1 MNSAKES
8 RLRLSSV
15 FSTVI
20 LDQLM
25 ATTIIYGDKAS
36 QIANA
41 SAHGDNLW
49 LPIAALPAVTGWEFK
64 PQGFCR
70 DELCLPIPA
79 GREAEF
85 LARNDS
91 VNLSSFAGLLG
102 QPVAHDDAHAVWFF
116 GEPVGKRRDDLLSG
130 KAPDF
135 TLPDLDGK
143 MHSLS
148 DYAGRKVLLLSWA
161 SW

>member
-1 MNSAKES
+1 M
-8 RLRLSSV
+8 
-15 FSTVI
+15 T
-20 LDQLM
+20 
-25 ATTIIYGDKAS
+25 TTIIYGDKLSELAD
-36 QIANA
+36 A

-49 LPIAALPAVTGWEFK
+49 LATADLPAVTGWEFK

-70 DELCLPIPA
+70 DELCMPIPP

-85 LARNDS
+85 LGRGDT
-91 VNLSSFAGLLG
+91 VNLSKFARLRG
-102 QPVAHDDAHAVWFF
+102 QHSAHDDAHSVWFF
-116 GEPVGKRRDDLLSG
+116 GEPVGKRREDLLSG

-135 TLPDLDGK
+135 TLPDLDAK

-148 DYAGRKVLLLSWA
+148 DYAGRKILLLSWA